1 MVAGVVDNHHKCD
14 VLSSRSEAWQGFSM
28 HNGGYIA
35 NKIHN
40 YSQLHA
46 FGAGY
51 TLQQL
56 HSYKQLHRA
65 TEFAECQLL
74 LTNQLQATVE
84 PTRTSPGRGLLLVA
98 DLGLGVV

>member
-1 MVAGVVDNHHKCD
+1 MLFLHD
-14 VLSSRSEAWQGFSM
+14 R
-28 HNGGYIA
+28 GYIA
-35 NKIHN
+35 IILHN

-65 TEFAECQLL
+65 TEFGECQFL
-74 LTNQLQATVE
+74 LTNQLQATIE